1 MAFVELEKKGAVGVI
16 TMNRPEALNA
26 LNVQVLRDLDA
37 VLGQVEQDDEILVAV
52 LTGAGSEEGTRALP
66 VCAVGV
72 GAWAAGAF
80 A

>member
-1 MAFVELEKKGAVGVI
+1 MPRLREAGTLGGGSTGA
-16 TMNRPEALNA
+16 
-26 LNVQVLRDLDA
+26 
-37 VLGQVEQDDEILVAV
+37 AV